1 MYFISLEEKIQIS
14 SPYQI
19 HRNQIKTL
27 PVTFIHAR
35 KLPFSPAELGASVL
49 DVGVTGVV
57 AEVGGGIVVVIS
69 GSDVMVVCDIVANG
83 LTAVVPVT
91 VVCEMPVEDRV
102 ILLVEPPELG
112 SEDRGRFGS

>member
-1 MYFISLEEKIQIS
+1 MYFISSEEKIQIS

-27 PVTFIHAR
+27 PVTCIHAR

-49 DVGVTGVV
+49 DGGVTGVV
-57 AEVGGGIVVVIS
+57 AEVSGGIVVVIS
-69 GSDVMVVCDIVANG
+69 GSDVMVVCDIG
-83 LTAVVPVT
+83 STTVVPVT

-102 ILLVEPPELG
+102 ILLVELFELG

>member
-1 MYFISLEEKIQIS
+1 MYFISSEEKIQIS
-14 SPYQI
+14 YPYQI

-27 PVTFIHAR
+27 PVTCTHAR

-49 DVGVTGVV
+49 DGGVTEVV
-57 AEVGGGIVVVIS
+57 GDGIVVVIS

-83 LTAVVPVT
+83 STTVVPVI